1 MSLVKTFPLSLPTPA
16 ELWALV
22 PILILLATGV
32 GCMLG
37 SAFAKKGSYLVC
49 YVTFITGIL
58 GAIAFLLVGNV
69 DQSVSLVQGV
79 FISDHLSRLYTLL
92 ILVGTL
98 GAGLM
103 NMGYGERHHILPE
116 FYALILLS
124 AIGGVILVSTQELIT
139 AFIALELL
147 SLGTYVLVALRRQSK
162 VSSEASL
169 KYFIMGG
176 VASAVFLYG
185 VSLLYGATGSL
196 STSGITAVMKAWS
209 GGEFPLMASI
219 GMAMVGAGLLFKLG
233 AVPFHVWVPDV
244 YGGASSPVTGF
255 MITAV
260 KIAAFGLFIRVAGD
274 FFSLTSLM
282 SEETIFYKFL
292 WVVAAVSMTLGSL
305 VGLMQTSIKRLLAYS
320 TIAHTGYMMMAFL
333 VFGAS
338 QSSGIFGNLTT
349 YLVYYLIANL
359 GLFAALT
366 LLSRGDGEALRLSDL
381 SGLGQRKPWIA
392 FAMSLFLLSLAGIP
406 LTAGFIG
413 KFQLFF
419 GVAKSGGGALVV
431 VAVLSSMISLYYYL
445 RPMVYMYMKDASGVD
460 LDDRN
465 PYIGAMVVLALAL
478 VLTFYFGIQPLAFKG
493 PF

>member
-1 MSLVKTFPLSLPTPA
+1 
-16 ELWALV
+16 
-22 PILILLATGV
+22 
-32 GCMLG
+32 MLG
-37 SAFAKKGSYLVC
+37 SAFAKKGSYLAC
-49 YVTFITGIL
+49 YLIFVAGIL
-58 GAIAFLLVGNV
+58 GAISFLLVGNA

-103 NMGYGERHHILPE
+103 NIGYGERHHILPE

-124 AIGGVILVSTQELIT
+124 AIGGVILVSTTELIT

-147 SLGTYVLVALRRQSK
+147 SLGTYVLVGLRRQSQ

-176 VASAVFLYG
+176 IASAVFLYG

-196 STSGITAVMKAWS
+196 STAGIKTAMMAWS
-209 GGEFPLMASI
+209 QGEFPLMASI

-233 AVPFHVWVPDV
+233 AVPFQVWVPDV
-244 YGGASSPVTGF
+244 YSGAPSPVTGY

-260 KIAAFGLFIRVAGD
+260 KIAAFGLFLRIAED
-274 FFSLTSLM
+274 FFQITSLM
-282 SEETIFYKFL
+282 SQGTIFYKFL
-292 WVVAAVSMTLGSL
+292 WVVAAVSMMLGSF
-305 VGLMQTSIKRLLAYS
+305 VGLMQTQIKRLLAYS
-320 TIAHTGYMMMAFL
+320 TIAHTGYILMAFL

-338 QSSGIFGNLTT
+338 QSTAVFGSMTT

-381 SGLGQRKPWIA
+381 SGLAQRKPWVA
-392 FAMSLFLLSLAGIP
+392 FAMSFFLLSLAGIP

-413 KFQLFF
+413 KFQLFL
-419 GVAKSGGGALVV
+419 GVAKSGGGPLVV
-431 VAVLSSMISLYYYL
+431 LAVLSSMISLYYYL

-460 LDDRN
+460 LDDQN

-478 VLTFYFGIQPLAFKG
+478 VLNFYFGIQPLAFKG